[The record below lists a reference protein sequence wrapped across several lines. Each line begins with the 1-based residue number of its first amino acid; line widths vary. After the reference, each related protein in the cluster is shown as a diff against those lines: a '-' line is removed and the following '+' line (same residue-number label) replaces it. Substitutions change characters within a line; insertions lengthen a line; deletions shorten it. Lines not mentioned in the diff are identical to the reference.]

1 MRCNDHPLASRYIPL
16 VFCLLLLMGGYD
28 THLQTTV
35 WAEVRPLSANR
46 LEELRALLKVGLL
59 PASPQQEAFL
69 DRVVLF
75 VARGTLSLKMVE
87 GTFVWARKQAAW
99 PYPYFEQALRER
111 AKRAGVKI

>member
-1 MRCNDHPLASRYIPL
+1 MRCNDHPLASQYIPL
-16 VFCLLLLMGGYD
+16 VFCLLLFMGASG
-28 THLQTTV
+28 THVQTKA
-35 WAEVRPLSANR
+35 WAEVRPLSANS

-87 GTFVWARKQAAW
+87 ATFVWACKQAEW